1 MITMSL
7 PVNFNSIARM
17 LKRKKPVKLI
27 FPGNLLASEFIEKQY
42 LRTLRG
48 NLRNNCLDAHIVCVL
63 SDGGGMMIMID
74 FGAQPAKG

>member
-17 LKRKKPVKLI
+17 LKRKRPVK
-27 FPGNLLASEFIEKQY
+27 FKSPGILLANEFIEEQY
-42 LRTLRG
+42 QRTLRG
-48 NLRNNCLDAHIVCVL
+48 NLRNNCLDAHIVYVF
-63 SDGGGMMIMID
+63 SDGGGMMIVID